1 MNGTLEWAVGPLV
14 FTHAWALLALLA
26 LPAVAWAY
34 WRRTQEGISTTLYSP
49 SMPRSMRV
57 RLLRLPPFLRLFSL
71 TLLILALAQ
80 PVQRNVRTVFTSEGI
95 DMVLV
100 LDLSTS
106 MRAMDVEPNRFE
118 AAQEVAR
125 QFISGR
131 RSDRIGLVIFAAEAF
146 TLAPLTTDYPFL
158 LSMISTVEM
167 GRVEDGT
174 AIGSGLATAVNRL
187 RDSGASS
194 RVILLLTDGQNNR
207 GAIPPLTAADLAA
220 TSGIRVYTI
229 GVGGEGDVPFPTDQR
244 FGPTTRMIR
253 SDVDEPTLR
262 EVAARTGGQYFRAT
276 DRTTLEAIYAEIDQ
290 LERTPVETNTFTQ
303 EQARFAWF
311 ALPALLLLLLERL
324 LAAFWLRM
332 FP

>member
-1 MNGTLEWAVGPLV
+1 MSGTLEWAVGPLV
-14 FTHAWALLALLA
+14 FTQAWVLLALLA

-34 WRRTQEGISTTLYSP
+34 ARRTQDGISTTLYAP
-49 SMPRSMRV
+49 TLPTSMRV
-57 RLLRLPPFLRLFSL
+57 RLLRLPPALRLLSL
-71 TLLILALAQ
+71 ALLILALAQ

-95 DMVLV
+95 DLV
-100 LDLSTS
+100 LAIDLSTS

-118 AAQEVAR
+118 AAKDVAR
-125 QFISGR
+125 QFIAGR
-131 RSDRIGLVIFAAEAF
+131 RTDRIGLVIFAAEAY
-146 TLAPLTTDYPFL
+146 TLAPLTNDYPFL
-158 LSMISTVEM
+158 LSMISSVEM
-167 GRVEDGT
+167 GRIEDGT

-187 RDSGASS
+187 RESGASS

-220 TSGIRVYTI
+220 ASGIRVYTI

-262 EVAARTGGQYFRAT
+262 EVASRTGGKYFRAT

-290 LERTPVETNTFTQ
+290 LERTPVETSTFTQ

-324 LAAFWLRM
+324 IAAFWLRM

>member
-158 LSMISTVEM
+158 LSMISSVEM

>member
-1 MNGTLEWAVGPLV
+1 MNGTLEWAVGPIV
-14 FTHAWALLALLA
+14 FTHAWALLALLGV
-26 LPAVAWAY
+26 PAVVWAY
-34 WRRTQEGISTTLYSP
+34 WRRTQDGLSTTLYSNNL
-49 SMPRSMRV
+49 PRSMRV
-57 RLLRLPPFLRLFSL
+57 RLLRLPPFLRILSL
-71 TLLILALAQ
+71 ILLIFALAQ

-95 DMVLV
+95 DLVLV

-118 AAQEVAR
+118 AAKEVAR
-125 QFISGR
+125 QFIAGR
-131 RSDRIGLVIFAAEAF
+131 RTDRIGLVVFAAEAY
-146 TLAPLTTDYPFL
+146 TQAPLTNDYSFL
-158 LSMISTVEM
+158 LSMVSSIQM
-167 GRVEDGT
+167 GMVEDGT

-187 RDSGASS
+187 RDSEASS

-207 GAIPPLTAADLAA
+207 GSIPPLTAADLAA
-220 TSGIRVYTI
+220 SSDIRVYTI

-262 EVAARTGGQYFRAT
+262 EIASRTGGQYFRAT

-303 EQARFAWF
+303 EQPRFAWF
-311 ALPALLLLLLERL
+311 AFPALLLLLLERI